1 MARILT
7 VGIATLDIVNTVD
20 GYPNEDAEV
29 RALAQEVRRGGNAT
43 NTAAVLSRL
52 GHATAWAGVL
62 AIEPDTGR
70 VLKDLERF
78 AIDTAPCLRVEGG
91 KLPTSYI
98 TLNRHNGSRTIV
110 HYRDLPEYGFE
121 QFQTLDL
128 AGFDWIHFEGRNVEE
143 TGRMLARAREA
154 RPELPLSLEMEK
166 TREGIEELLGLP
178 SLLLFSRHYSIAR
191 GFDQPEELLEWTAGK
206 APQAE
211 LVCAWGEA
219 GAWGRDTAG
228 HTHHVR
234 AHPPKKLVETLG
246 AGDTFNAGMID
257 AKLRN
262 LPLPE
267 ALEAANR
274 LAGRKCGLHG
284 FYDLAPPKN

>member
-1 MARILT
+1 MARVLT
-7 VGIATLDIVNTVD
+7 VGIATLDIINSVD

-29 RALAQEVRRGGNAT
+29 RAVSQEVRRGGNAT
-43 NTAAVLSRL
+43 NSAAVLSRL
-52 GHATAWAGVL
+52 GHDVAWAGVL
-62 AIEPDTGR
+62 ALEPDTGR
-70 VLKDLERF
+70 VLEDLERF
-78 AIDTAPCLRVEGG
+78 AIDTAPCRRVEGG

-110 HYRDLPEYGFE
+110 HHRDLPEFDFDHFRE
-121 QFQTLDL
+121 IDL
-128 AGFDWIHFEGRNVEE
+128 APYDWIHFEGRNVEE
-143 TGRMLARAREA
+143 TKKMLEWAREQ

-166 TREGIEELLGLP
+166 TRDGIEELLRLP

-191 GFDQPEELLEWTAGK
+191 GFHQAEELLEWTAGK

-228 HTHHVR
+228 HTHHER
-234 AHPPKKLVETLG
+234 AYPPKKLVETLG
-246 AGDTFNAGMID
+246 AGDTFNAGIID
-257 AKLRN
+257 AKLRGFD
-262 LPLPE
+262 LPH

-274 LAGRKCGLHG
+274 LAGRKCGMRG
-284 FYDLAPPKN
+284 FQPLA